1 MDDEALLALV
11 ALSELPRVG
20 ERTLVRIQQLA
31 DWNGLSLASLLRL
44 PPERLAEEYR
54 VPRQAVRRLTERG
67 DRHLTSCRH
76 ILATLRQAQARIT
89 WPGDEIYPRRL
100 SERTGQAP
108 PLLYLYGNVGALG
121 ERTLAILNS
130 RSVTEH
136 AVTATLQV
144 ARRAAAD
151 GFTLITGGMKTT
163 HRIAAVATRATG
175 SRRAV
180 VLDRG
185 LFAAFGNDLSRDP
198 FGFGPQRSH
207 FDRLTSV
214 AVSPFRPYD
223 HATPRNGRR
232 RDEII
237 AALADLVV
245 AVSARPGGEIE
256 RICLQ
261 ALDRG
266 QCVLSWQGANDGLVA
281 AGATPLDE
289 ADLARGLGRFL
300 QTPRRRINAGSGRS
314 RTG

>member
-1 MDDEALLALV
+1 MDEATTLALI

-31 DWNGLSLASLLRL
+31 DWNGLPLAAILHL
-44 PPERLAEEYR
+44 PPERLVEEYR
-54 VPRQAVRRLTERG
+54 VPHQAVRRLTEQG
-67 DRHLTSCRH
+67 DRHLAGCRH
-76 ILATLRQAQARIT
+76 ILATLQEAQAQLS
-89 WPGDEIYPRRL
+89 WPGDQVYPRRL
-100 SERTGQAP
+100 SERAGQAP
-108 PLLYLYGNVGALG
+108 PLLYLYGNVDTLG
-121 ERTLAILNS
+121 ERTLGVLNS
-130 RSVTEH
+130 RNVTEH
-136 AVTATLQV
+136 SVTATLQV

-198 FGFGPQRSH
+198 FGFGPQQSR
-207 FDRLTSV
+207 FDRRTSL

-237 AALADLVV
+237 AALAELVV
-245 AVSARPGGEIE
+245 AVSAQPGGEIE
-256 RICLQ
+256 RICLH

-266 QCVLSWQGANDGLVA
+266 QCVLSWQGANDSLVA
-281 AGATPLDE
+281 AGATPLDQ
-289 ADLARGLGRFL
+289 ADLERGLGRFL
-300 QTPRRRINAGSGRS
+300 DTPRRRINAASGRS
-314 RTG
+314 RTD